1 MLKSVNPVA
10 VYRLDAKFLAGIE
23 EFKLALIALELEIPH
38 DRVPV
43 IGDTYHKRTL
53 EAFHKS
59 VAICKDYEQ
68 EIGDDKA
75 FLTQVQEY
83 FRTETDPWMRQSW
96 IGNRA
101 RAKPSGFAGDFE
113 MLIKLY
119 EETTPATGLGGYL
132 DLCILDLPL
141 ARAVRSRLA
150 AARSYLL
157 KEIDRRGTSVR
168 ILDIASGPCR
178 EYIDWPCLQSDK
190 PIEVVALD
198 NDPIAIEYVQKN
210 IAAKLD
216 GATKLNVVRYNAL
229 RTRNAKATVERF
241 GRFDIIYSVGLFDYL
256 TDEHLI
262 GMFSGLRESLTDN
275 GSLYIA
281 FKDTQRYEKT
291 PYQWHLDWFFYQRTE
306 QDVFELYRMAGFDV
320 SGIQTTR
327 DATGIIINFI
337 SQHETSAI
345 QRLDAGVPVKGTTK
359 TPSRITAD
367 QQV

>member
-1 MLKSVNPVA
+1 MLKSVNHVT
-10 VYRLDAKFLAGIE
+10 VSQLDSKFLAGIH
-23 EFKLALIALELEIPH
+23 EFRLALISLEREIPA

-43 IGDTYHKRTL
+43 IGDAFHERTL
-53 EAFHKS
+53 EAFNNS
-59 VAICKDYEQ
+59 VAVCKEYEQ
-68 EIGDDKA
+68 QIGEDRA
-75 FLTQVQEY
+75 FLKQVQEY

-119 EETTPATGLGGYL
+119 EQSTPATGLGGYL
-132 DLCILDLPL
+132 DLCILDLQL
-141 ARAVRSRLA
+141 ARAVRCRLS

-157 KEIDRRGTSVR
+157 EEIDRRGTSVR

-178 EYIDWPCLQSDK
+178 EYIDWPSLPSDK

-262 GMFSGLRESLTDN
+262 GMFTGLRDSLNDQ
-275 GSLYIA
+275 GSMYIA
-281 FKDTQRYEKT
+281 FKDTEQYEKT

-306 QDVFELYRMAGFDV
+306 QDVLELYRKAGFEV
-320 SGIQTTR
+320 NGIRTTR

-337 SQHETSAI
+337 SHHESTEI
-345 QRLDAGVPVKGTTK
+345 QRLDAASSVKGTTK
-359 TPSRITAD
+359 MPSRVTAD
-367 QQV
+367 QQI